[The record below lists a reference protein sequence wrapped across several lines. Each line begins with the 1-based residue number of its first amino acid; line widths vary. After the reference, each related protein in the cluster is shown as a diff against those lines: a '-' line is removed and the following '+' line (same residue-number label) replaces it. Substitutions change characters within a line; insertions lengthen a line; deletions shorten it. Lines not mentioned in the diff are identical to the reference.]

1 MHNTAHL
8 LNKTVR
14 VTLRLTPNENFGVAD
29 YLGESESR
37 AQSLTASVA
46 FDNQISKP
54 SWWNSDIEMNY
65 LGEWTP
71 IKYEK
76 FIESCGGEV
85 LDLSEYEGYQIM
97 ELAVKFKND
106 IEKYGW
112 KDKDN
117 ELIDL
122 PIY

>member
-1 MHNTAHL
+1 MRN
-8 LNKTVR
+8 
-14 VTLRLTPNENFGVAD
+14 
-29 YLGESESR
+29 
-37 AQSLTASVA
+37 SL
-46 FDNQISKP
+46 K
-54 SWWNSDIEMNY
+54 
-65 LGEWTP
+65 
-71 IKYEK
+71 
-76 FIESCGGEV
+76 V
-85 LDLSEYEGYQIM
+85 LDLSEYEGYQIT

>member
-1 MHNTAHL
+1 
-8 LNKTVR
+8 
-14 VTLRLTPNENFGVAD
+14 
-29 YLGESESR
+29 
-37 AQSLTASVA
+37 
-46 FDNQISKP
+46 
-54 SWWNSDIEMNY
+54 MNY
-65 LGEWTP
+65 LGEWKP

>member
-1 MHNTAHL
+1 MIT
-8 LNKTVR
+8 KSVSQ
-14 VTLRLTPNENFGVAD
+14 
-29 YLGESESR
+29 LGGI
-37 AQSLTASVA
+37 AIL
-46 FDNQISKP
+46 
-54 SWWNSDIEMNY
+54 
-65 LGEWTP
+65 
-71 IKYEK
+71 KYEK

>member
-1 MHNTAHL
+1 MISQC
-8 LNKTVR
+8 TVG
-14 VTLRLTPNENFGVAD
+14 TF
-29 YLGESESR
+29 
-37 AQSLTASVA
+37 
-46 FDNQISKP
+46 
-54 SWWNSDIEMNY
+54 
-65 LGEWTP
+65 
-71 IKYEK
+71 
-76 FIESCGGEV
+76 
-85 LDLSEYEGYQIM
+85 DLSEYEGYQIM